1 MTRRVQ
7 STLSILTAL
16 LPIAVAGCSGGE
28 TPPSAGLPGGAA
40 ARLELEASY
49 PEALSFLNSVRETA
63 DGSVLVADPL
73 SQVVLRI
80 DLITGAADTLGQV
93 GEGPQEYKQPDQV
106 FPLPGDSTLLVD
118 IGKLRLTVIDP
129 AGTFH
134 SGMAMASTTDE
145 GRMSVIMPRYVDGL
159 GRLYDTG
166 SGGMGEGPPDSTLVL
181 RYDRAT
187 EGVDTMG
194 WIWRPEP
201 RVTRSGSS
209 VRMMSTQMEGRDDW
223 AVGPEG
229 QFAVVKVDDYSVVW
243 RYPDGRTVAGP
254 PNRVETRRIADSDK
268 IAFLEQRTASG
279 LMMMVTSSSSGAN
292 TMAMTRGGA
301 GMMGDEPN
309 LTDYEWAE
317 DFPPFRPDRSRV
329 SPTGELWVE
338 RWLPA
343 TMDPQMDIF
352 DGAGMKLGTVGLP
365 PGRELIG
372 FGSTADGSP
381 AVYLVRTDEFDL
393 KWLERYRVLR

>member
-1 MTRRVQ
+1 MNRRAQ
-7 STLSILTAL
+7 PPLFILTAL

-28 TPPSAGLPGGAA
+28 APPSSGLPSGAA

-49 PEALSFLNSVRETA
+49 PEALSFVNSVRETA

-80 DLITGAADTLGQV
+80 DLLAGTADTLGRV

-134 SGMAMASTTDE
+134 SGMAMAAATGD
-145 GRMSVIMPRYVDGL
+145 GRLDVIMPRFADAQ
-159 GRLYDTG
+159 GRLYYTG
-166 SGGMGEGPPDSTLVL
+166 GFSMGEGPPDSTLVV

-187 EGVDTMG
+187 EAVDTMG

-209 VRMMSTQMEGRDDW
+209 VRTMSTQMEGRDDW

-229 QFAVVKVDDYSVVW
+229 QFAIVRAEDYSVEW
-243 RYPDGRTVAGP
+243 RYPDGRTVSGS
-254 PNRVETRRIADSDK
+254 PNPVEVQGIADADK
-268 IAFLEQRTASG
+268 LAFLERRSSSG
-279 LMMMVTSSSSGAN
+279 LMMMVTASPSGPN
-292 TMAMTRGGA
+292 NMTMMRGGA

-309 LTDYEWAE
+309 LMDYEWAE
-317 DFPPFRPDRSRV
+317 VFAPFRPDRSRV
-329 SPTGELWVE
+329 SPAGELWVE

-343 TMDPQMDIF
+343 SRNPQMDVF
-352 DGAGMKLGTVGLP
+352 DGEGSKLGTVDLP
-365 PGRELIG
+365 EGRELIG
-372 FGSTADGSP
+372 FGTTADGSP

>member
-1 MTRRVQ
+1 MNRRAQ
-7 STLSILTAL
+7 PPLAILTSI
-16 LPIAVAGCSGGE
+16 LPIALAGCSGGE
-28 TPPSAGLPGGAA
+28 APPSSGLPGGAA

-80 DLITGAADTLGQV
+80 DMVAGAADTLGQV

-129 AGTFH
+129 AGMFH
-134 SGMAMASTTDE
+134 SGMGMASATDA
-145 GRMSVIMPRYVDGL
+145 GRMSVIMPRYVDAR
-159 GRLYDTG
+159 GRFYYTA

-187 EGVDTMG
+187 EAVDTMG

-209 VRMMSTQMEGRDDW
+209 VRMISTQMEGRDDW

-229 QFAVVKVDDYSVVW
+229 QFAVVKVDDYRVDW

-254 PNRVETRRIADSDK
+254 PNPVETQRIMDSDK
-268 IAFLEQRTASG
+268 LAFLEERTSSG
-279 LMMMVTSSSSGAN
+279 LIMMVTASPSGPN
-292 TMAMTRGGA
+292 NMTMSRGGA
-301 GMMGDEPN
+301 AMLGDEPD
-309 LTDYEWAE
+309 LMDYEWAE

-329 SPTGELWVE
+329 SPAGELWVE
-338 RWLPA
+338 RWLPVSR
-343 TMDPQMDIF
+343 DPQMDIF
-352 DGAGMKLGTVGLP
+352 DGAGVKLGTVDLP
-365 PGRELIG
+365 PGRDLIG

-393 KWLERYRVLR
+393 KWLERYRILR

>member
-1 MTRRVQ
+1 MNRRAQ
-7 STLSILTAL
+7 PPLAILTSI
-16 LPIAVAGCSGGE
+16 LPIALAGCSGGE
-28 TPPSAGLPGGAA
+28 APPSSGLPGGAA

-80 DLITGAADTLGQV
+80 DMVAGAADTLGQV

-129 AGTFH
+129 AGMFH
-134 SGMAMASTTDE
+134 SGMGMASATDA
-145 GRMSVIMPRYVDGL
+145 GRMSVIMPRYVDAR
-159 GRLYDTG
+159 GRFYYTA

-187 EGVDTMG
+187 EAVDTMG

-209 VRMMSTQMEGRDDW
+209 VRMISTQMEGRDDW

-229 QFAVVKVDDYSVVW
+229 QFAVVKVDDYRVDW

-254 PNRVETRRIADSDK
+254 PNPVETQRIMDSDK
-268 IAFLEQRTASG
+268 LAFLEERTSSG
-279 LMMMVTSSSSGAN
+279 LIMMVTASPSGPN
-292 TMAMTRGGA
+292 NMTMSRGGA
-301 GMMGDEPN
+301 AMLGDEPD
-309 LTDYEWAE
+309 LMDYEWAE

-329 SPTGELWVE
+329 SPAGELWVE
-338 RWLPA
+338 RWLPVSR
-343 TMDPQMDIF
+343 DPQMDIF
-352 DGAGMKLGTVGLP
+352 DGAGVKLGTVDLP
-365 PGRELIG
+365 PGRDLIG
-372 FGSTADGSP
+372 FGSAADGSP
-381 AVYLVRTDEFDL
+381 AVYLMRTDEFDL
-393 KWLERYRVLR
+393 KWLERYRILR